1 MSTRENEYVDEE
13 SVDLLELLFKYLRH
27 WKWFAASVAVALV
40 IAFVYLRYADR
51 VYEVNTTILLKDDKR
66 GGGADMAAL
75 QEMSLFNVKNNV
87 DNEIEILRTVSL
99 MERVVKEMDIYVE
112 YYMSGRIKTSEV
124 YGLDAPIQFL
134 VNPNRKDSI
143 PDALFEVEFANNGT
157 LLFTGEYD
165 DEKYSIKAK
174 VTDSLIVLPFMPLQM
189 KAMANVDPGTKVEV
203 HLRKPTSVAESLLKS
218 LSINLTGKTTSVV
231 NVSLK
236 TVHPQKG
243 KDILTKYVDVYNDDN
258 MSDQNLVAENT
269 AAFLD
274 ERLAILTEELADV
287 EQKVERYKQSEEL
300 TDISSEAK
308 LFLEQSSA
316 NEQKRLETET
326 QLSIVRD
333 LEAYLS
339 APGGR
344 DQLLPAGTGLQSES
358 LNRLIGEYNTL
369 LLQRNRLRRTASAD
383 NQAMLDL
390 TAQLESMAESVH
402 ASISREKRNLNIF
415 LEDIKRQATL
425 YSSRITSIPRQEREF
440 LEIQRQQSV
449 KAALYLF
456 LLQKKEENFLSMTVV
471 VPKAKVIDVARSSAN
486 PIAPRKLI
494 VLLVALMLGLGL
506 PIVVIFIREQLR
518 FYVEN
523 KTELEKLSKVPVLG
537 EIPKSTELGNIVLHE
552 HSTNTLAE
560 MYRLLRTNL
569 LFVLGTDHKKVLL
582 VTSSVG
588 GEGKTFM
595 SINLGLSLAFLNKKV
610 LVIGLDVRKPKLAE
624 YLGMDNK
631 TGITLYLSGHMSK
644 DKLIRPSGVHKNLDV
659 LPAGPIP
666 PNPNELLA
674 RQELDDLIAHYRETY
689 DYIILD
695 SAPVGAV
702 SDSYQLNRFADVCL
716 YVVRAEYTHKQN
728 IVDAEENHTL
738 NKLNN
743 MYFVLNASDVQKSGY
758 RYGYRYGYGKKYGYG
773 GGYGYGYGED
783 NQ

>member
-1 MSTRENEYVDEE
+1 M
-13 SVDLLELLFKYLRH
+13 
-27 WKWFAASVAVALV
+27 
-40 IAFVYLRYADR
+40 
-51 VYEVNTTILLKDDKR
+51 
-66 GGGADMAAL
+66 
-75 QEMSLFNVKNNV
+75 
-87 DNEIEILRTVSL
+87 
-99 MERVVKEMDIYVE
+99 
-112 YYMSGRIKTSEV
+112 
-124 YGLDAPIQFL
+124 
-134 VNPNRKDSI
+134 
-143 PDALFEVEFANNGT
+143 
-157 LLFTGEYD
+157 LFT
-165 DEKYSIKAK
+165 
-174 VTDSLIVLPFMPLQM
+174 
-189 KAMANVDPGTKVEV
+189 
-203 HLRKPTSVAESLLKS
+203 
-218 LSINLTGKTTSVV
+218 
-231 NVSLK
+231 
-236 TVHPQKG
+236 
-243 KDILTKYVDVYNDDN
+243 
-258 MSDQNLVAENT
+258 
-269 AAFLD
+269 
-274 ERLAILTEELADV
+274 RLAILTEELADV

-344 DQLLPAGTGLQSES
+344 DQLLPAGTGLQSSS
-358 LNRLIGEYNTL
+358 LNSLIGEYNTL

-402 ASISREKRNLNIF
+402 ASIAREKRNLNIV

-486 PIAPRKLI
+486 PIAPRRMI

-518 FYVEN
+518 FYIEN

-537 EIPKSTELGNIVLHE
+537 EIPKSSELGNIVLHE

-644 DKLIRPSGVHKNLDV
+644 EKLIRPSGVHKNLDV

-728 IVDAEENHTL
+728 ILDAEENHTL

-773 GGYGYGYGED
+773 GGYGYGYGEE
-783 NQ
+783 NS

>member
-1 MSTRENEYVDEE
+1 
-13 SVDLLELLFKYLRH
+13 
-27 WKWFAASVAVALV
+27 
-40 IAFVYLRYADR
+40 
-51 VYEVNTTILLKDDKR
+51 
-66 GGGADMAAL
+66 
-75 QEMSLFNVKNNV
+75 
-87 DNEIEILRTVSL
+87 
-99 MERVVKEMDIYVE
+99 
-112 YYMSGRIKTSEV
+112 
-124 YGLDAPIQFL
+124 
-134 VNPNRKDSI
+134 
-143 PDALFEVEFANNGT
+143 VEFSKQGS
-157 LLFTGEYD
+157 LVFTGEYN
-165 DEKYSIKAK
+165 DEKYSIQAKA
-174 VTDSLIVLPFMPLQM
+174 TDTLIVLPFMPLQM

-203 HLRKPTSVAESLLKS
+203 HLRNPTTVAQGLLNS

-231 NVSLK
+231 IVSLN

-243 KDILTKYVDVYNDDN
+243 KDILTKYVNVYNDDN
-258 MSDQNLVAENT
+258 MSDQNMVAENT

-308 LFLEQSSA
+308 LFLEQSSE

-326 QLSIVRD
+326 QLSIVSD

-344 DQLLPAGTGLQSES
+344 DQLLPAGTGLQSSS
-358 LNRLIGEYNTL
+358 LNSLIGEYNTL

-402 ASISREKRNLNIF
+402 ASIAREKRNLNIV

-471 VPKAKVIDVARSSAN
+471 VPKAKVIDVARSSSN
-486 PIAPRKLI
+486 PIAPRKMI
-494 VLLVALMLGLGL
+494 VLFVALLLGLGL
-506 PIVVIFIREQLR
+506 PIAVIFIREQLR
-518 FYVEN
+518 FYIEN

-537 EIPKSTELGNIVLHE
+537 EIPKSSELGNIVLHE

-631 TGITLYLSGHMSK
+631 TGITLYLSGHMNK
-644 DKLIRPSGVHKNLDV
+644 EKLIRPSGVHKNLDV

-674 RQELDDLIAHYRETY
+674 RQELDDLITHYRETY

-728 IVDAEENHTL
+728 IIDAEENHTL

-773 GGYGYGYGED
+773 GGYGYGYGEE
-783 NQ
+783 NS

>member
-1 MSTRENEYVDEE
+1 
-13 SVDLLELLFKYLRH
+13 
-27 WKWFAASVAVALV
+27 
-40 IAFVYLRYADR
+40 
-51 VYEVNTTILLKDDKR
+51 
-66 GGGADMAAL
+66 
-75 QEMSLFNVKNNV
+75 
-87 DNEIEILRTVSL
+87 
-99 MERVVKEMDIYVE
+99 
-112 YYMSGRIKTSEV
+112 
-124 YGLDAPIQFL
+124 
-134 VNPNRKDSI
+134 
-143 PDALFEVEFANNGT
+143 VEFSKQGS
-157 LLFTGEYD
+157 LVFTGEYN
-165 DEKYSIKAK
+165 DEKYSIQAKA
-174 VTDSLIVLPFMPLQM
+174 TDTLIVLPFMPLQM

-203 HLRKPTSVAESLLKS
+203 HLRNPTTVAQGLLNS

-231 NVSLK
+231 IVSLN

-243 KDILTKYVDVYNDDN
+243 KDILTKYVNVYNDDN
-258 MSDQNLVAENT
+258 MSDQNMVAENT

-344 DQLLPAGTGLQSES
+344 DQLLPAGTGLQSTS
-358 LNRLIGEYNTL
+358 LNSLIGEYNTL

-390 TAQLESMAESVH
+390 TAQLESMAESLH
-402 ASISREKRNLNIF
+402 ASIAREKRNLNIV

-471 VPKAKVIDVARSSAN
+471 VPKAKVIDVARSSGN
-486 PIAPRKLI
+486 PITPRKMI
-494 VLLVALMLGLGL
+494 VLFAALLLGLGL
-506 PIVVIFIREQLR
+506 PVVVIFIREQLR
-518 FYVEN
+518 FYIEN
-523 KTELEKLSKVPVLG
+523 KTELEKMSKVPVLG
-537 EIPKSTELGNIVLHE
+537 EIPKSSELGNIVLHE

-644 DKLIRPSGVHKNLDV
+644 EKLIRPSGVHKNLDV

-728 IVDAEENHTL
+728 IIDAEENHTL

>member
-40 IAFVYLRYADR
+40 IAFVYLRYATP
-51 VYEVNTTILLKDDKR
+51 VYEVKTTVLLKDDRR
-66 GGGADMAAL
+66 GGGADLAAF

-112 YYMSGRIKTSEV
+112 YYMSGRVKTSER
-124 YGLDAPIQFL
+124 YGQEAPIQL
-134 VNPNRKDSI
+134 WVNPNRKDSI
-143 PDALFEVEFANNGT
+143 PNALFEVEFSKNGT

-165 DEKYSIKAK
+165 DEKYSIQAK
-174 VTDSLIVLPFMPLQM
+174 VTDTLIVLPFMPLQM
-189 KAMANVDPGTKVEV
+189 KAMANVEPGTKVEV
-203 HLRKPTSVAESLLKS
+203 RLRNPTSVAQGILGN

-231 NVSLK
+231 NVSLN

-243 KDILTKYVDVYNDDN
+243 KDILTKYVYVYNDDN
-258 MSDQNLVAENT
+258 MSDQNMVAENT

-344 DQLLPAGTGLQSES
+344 DQLLPAGTGLQSSS
-358 LNRLIGEYNTL
+358 LNSLIGEYNTL

-402 ASISREKRNLNIF
+402 ASIAREKRNLNIV

-471 VPKAKVIDVARSSAN
+471 VPKAKVIDVARSSGN
-486 PIAPRKLI
+486 PIAPRKMI

-506 PIVVIFIREQLR
+506 PVAVIFIREQLR
-518 FYVEN
+518 FYIEN
-523 KTELEKLSKVPVLG
+523 KSELEKLTKVPVLG
-537 EIPKSTELGNIVLHE
+537 EIPKSSELGTIVLHE

-595 SINLGLSLAFLNKKV
+595 SINLGLSLAFLNKRV

-728 IVDAEENHTL
+728 IIDAEDNHTL
-738 NKLNN
+738 NKLTN

-773 GGYGYGYGED
+773 GGYGYGYGEE
-783 NQ
+783 NP